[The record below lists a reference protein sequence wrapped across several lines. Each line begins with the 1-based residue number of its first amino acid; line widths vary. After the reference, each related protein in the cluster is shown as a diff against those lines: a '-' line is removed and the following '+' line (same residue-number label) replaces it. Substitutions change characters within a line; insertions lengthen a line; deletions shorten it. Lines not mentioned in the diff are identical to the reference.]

1 MEKIILNFTDFTLLG
16 EFVILKENA
25 VVERGSFERNKVLDL
40 LKNSKIQNVQIIGNC
55 QPEIREEIVK
65 NNYNLVQ

>member
-40 LKNSKIQNVQIIGNC
+40 LKNSKIQNIQIIGNC
-55 QPEIREEIVK
+55 PPGVKEEIVK
-65 NNYNLVQ
+65 NNYNLV

>member
-16 EFVILKENA
+16 EFVILKEN
-25 VVERGSFERNKVLDL
+25 VVIERGSFERNKVLDL
-40 LKNSKIQNVQIIGNC
+40 LKNSKVQNVQIIGNC
-55 QPEIREEIVK
+55 PPEVREEIVK

>member
-16 EFVILKENA
+16 EFVILKEN
-25 VVERGSFERNKVLDL
+25 VVIERGSFKRNKVLDL

-55 QPEIREEIVK
+55 PPEVREEIVK
-65 NNYNLVQ
+65 NNYNLV

>member
-25 VVERGSFERNKVLDL
+25 VIERGSFERNKVLDL
-40 LKNSKIQNVQIIGNC
+40 LKNSK
-55 QPEIREEIVK
+55 VK
-65 NNYNLVQ
+65 LVEMPNS

>member
-16 EFVILKENA
+16 EFVILKENT

-40 LKNSKIQNVQIIGNC
+40 LNYSKVQNVQIIGNC
-55 QPEIREEIVK
+55 PPEVREEIVK
-65 NNYNLVQ
+65 SNYNLV

>member
-25 VVERGSFERNKVLDL
+25 VVERGSFKRNKVLDL

-55 QPEIREEIVK
+55 PPEVREEIVK
-65 NNYNLVQ
+65 NNYNLV

>member
-16 EFVILKENA
+16 EFVILKEN
-25 VVERGSFERNKVLDL
+25 VVIERGSFERNKVLDL
-40 LKNSKIQNVQIIGNC
+40 LKNSKVQNVQIIGNC
-55 QPEIREEIVK
+55 PPKVREEIVK